1 MHSPSDTPDGN
12 GAAGNGIARLLRAF
26 AHGDPDQVLTLDG
39 LLAGLGRSAFGM
51 FLFVSILPGFIP
63 IPGFGGAVSGP
74 LVILIGLQLLVGL
87 AQPWLPRFIGRRGP
101 RRATMI
107 RFCDRITPWLSRLE
121 HIVRPRLQE
130 LTGHRLA
137 SMFTGLLLVLLGVLL
152 ALPIPFTNYL
162 FAGLLLLFALALL
175 ERDGALLLVLWLV
188 SAATII
194 GMGLLS
200 EQLADLVAEW
210 LQRLRQA

>member
-1 MHSPSDTPDGN
+1 MHSPSDDPATA

-26 AHGDPDQVLTLDG
+26 AQGDPSQVLTMDG
-39 LLAGLGRSAFGM
+39 LLAGLGHSAFGM

-87 AQPWLPRFIGRRGP
+87 GQPWLPRFIGSRGP

-121 HIVRPRLQE
+121 HLVRPRLQR
-130 LTGHRLA
+130 LTGHRIA
-137 SMFTGLLLVLLGVLL
+137 SAFTGLLLVLLGVLL

-188 SAATII
+188 AVATLV

-200 EQLADLVAEW
+200 EQLTTMIAEW
-210 LQRLRQA
+210 VQRLRAA